1 MAVIER
7 PCYCTR
13 EETRRAAD
21 VQLASYSDA
30 RIDRAIQS
38 SADDVDRL
46 LSRNFMLNDTTVAFD
61 WPNYQYAYPWRLWL
75 DAAELADVTVNVPVV
90 NSGGVIIPNSAIF
103 WGNPAYNPS
112 TGENRYPYT
121 YFELDRSQ
129 NYSFGNGP
137 TPQREIK
144 ITGSFGYWR
153 VFEPAGQLAASMGSS
168 DSTATVND
176 GNTPGVGDMM
186 LIDNE
191 RMLVTDSAFSTLSA
205 GFSTGIVNAFPSD
218 NTGVTTATLFKD
230 EVIQVDSELMLVTQ
244 VGPQANT
251 YLIKRA
257 WGGSTIQTHSPS
269 ANIYARRLLSVTR
282 GVKGTL
288 ATTHSN
294 NAPITIL
301 SIPGTVKQLAVAY
314 SIVSVTQEVSTYS
327 AVQSSRTTGESA
339 LGHATPFAAVREQ
352 QPGAGIASLEM
363 RALRSYGRQARTRVV

>member
-1 MAVIER
+1 MAIIER

-13 EETRRAAD
+13 EEARRAAD

-30 RIDRAIQS
+30 RIDRALQS

-46 LSRNFMLNDTTVAFD
+46 LARNFMLNDTTVAFD

-90 NSGGVIIPNSAIF
+90 NSGGVIIPNTAIF
-103 WGNPAYNPS
+103 WGNPSYPGLVQNP
-112 TGENRYPYT
+112 PFT

-153 VFEPAGQLAASMGSS
+153 VFEPAGQIVSSMGSS
-168 DSTATVND
+168 DSTVTVTD
-176 GNTPGVGDMM
+176 GHTPGVGDMM
-186 LIDNE
+186 VVDSE

-205 GFSTGIVNAFPSD
+205 GFSSGIVNAFPSD
-218 NTGVTTATLFKD
+218 NVGVTTATLAKD
-230 EVIQVDSELMLVTQ
+230 EVIQVDNEFMLVVS

-251 YLIKRA
+251 YILKRA
-257 WGGSTIQTHSPS
+257 WGGSMIQTHLAS

-282 GVKGTL
+282 GIKGTM
-288 ATTHSN
+288 ATTHSG
-294 NAPITIL
+294 NAPVTIL

-314 SIVSVTQEVSTYS
+314 TIVNITQEVSTYS
-327 AVQSSRTTGESA
+327 AVQSSRTVGESA
-339 LGHATPFAAVREQ
+339 LGHSTPFAAVREQ
-352 QPGAGIASLEM
+352 KPGAGISALEE